1 MARGLQDRAEAFA
14 RATRVLREARKLLA
28 RSYRDHDAWVTDAL
42 LDPDKKWFV
51 AQVVEKNVPHRFLNP
66 MIRAAVYERDPS
78 LNRRFIE
85 PCVRSFGQRQ
95 VYDSLL
101 MYVTDGTDSEKAG
114 AINAAYWVRNISRA
128 LRHNAER
135 GGMSQSATTDPA
147 LDDAKERFRRAMLS
161 EFVVNENVDVRRSI
175 AAILPLDVF
184 GYPDDLKPLVSQAI
198 GIARQHPDG
207 YIRHRVGVQLAD
219 VAEPI
224 AIEALPRRAPQ
235 APM

>member
-1 MARGLQDRAEAFA
+1 MHLSARLSSVDTSLPIPIGCISPALDRCHLLSCARERGLGVVSDGVGGGVAP
-14 RATRVLREARKLLA
+14 TRMK
-28 RSYRDHDAWVTDAL
+28 HT
-42 LDPDKKWFV
+42 
-51 AQVVEKNVPHRFLNP
+51 Q
-66 MIRAAVYERDPS
+66 
-78 LNRRFIE
+78 FIE

-101 MYVTDGTDSEKAG
+101 KYVTDGTDFEKAG
-114 AINAAYWVRNISRA
+114 AINAAYWVRDISRA
-128 LRHNAER
+128 MRHNPER
-135 GGMSQSATTDPA
+135 GRMSQAATTDPT

-161 EFVVNENVDVRRSI
+161 EFVANENVDVRRSI

-198 GIARQHPDG
+198 DIARQHPDG

-224 AIEALPRRAPQ
+224 AFEALPRRAPQ